1 FLKQTMRHVRKVL
14 KVRST
19 VERRD
24 MSEKEK
30 SLREK
35 NAKILTKLLLI
46 LEQEHVIKN

>member
-1 FLKQTMRHVRKVL
+1 MRHVRKVL

-30 SLREK
+30 RLVF
-35 NAKILTKLLLI
+35 NI
-46 LEQEHVIKN
+46 IKEDFLQNEGQFRDMF